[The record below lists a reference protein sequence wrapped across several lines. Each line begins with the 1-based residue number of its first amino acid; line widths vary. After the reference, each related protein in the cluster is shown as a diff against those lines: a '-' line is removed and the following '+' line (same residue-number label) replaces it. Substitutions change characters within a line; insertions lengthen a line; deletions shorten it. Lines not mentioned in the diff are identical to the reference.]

1 MIRRILDAEAMLP
14 ELVEEGVEESD
25 ESVDRVE
32 SAELAVEPER
42 DVLEDDG
49 DVELELEEDDGVV
62 VEL

>member
-1 MIRRILDAEAMLP
+1 MLP